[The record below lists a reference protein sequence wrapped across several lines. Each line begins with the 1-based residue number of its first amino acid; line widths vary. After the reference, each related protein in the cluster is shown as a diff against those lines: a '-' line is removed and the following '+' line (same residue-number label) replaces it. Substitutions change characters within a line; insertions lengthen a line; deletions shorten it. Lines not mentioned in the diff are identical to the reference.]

1 MSCNS
6 EQQTQ
11 LLTPPGN
18 ILSNPAVRHFLVE
31 RRQRLKY
38 GDRQRQFQLYRRG
51 RYVEFN
57 LVYDW
62 GTVFGL
68 QT

>member
-11 LLTPPGN
+11 LLTPPSN

-38 GDRQRQFQLYRRG
+38 GDHQHQFQLYRRG

-57 LVYDW
+57 LVYDR